1 MPKFGA
7 HMSVSGGF
15 DKAID
20 RGEEAGCDVIQIF
33 TKSNRQWA
41 AAPIADA
48 DAETFLRRRA
58 DSAISP
64 VFVHASYLIN
74 VCSEVEATRDKSIA
88 GLIEEIQRAA
98 LLELPFI
105 VLHPG
110 SPKSLETDR
119 GLELA
124 AENLRRVI
132 DETADCGV
140 RIALETMA
148 GQGSSVCGEF
158 EHIARLYDAIDADER
173 LGVCFDTC
181 HVFAAGYDIRD
192 ANGYEKTIREFGEL
206 VGFDRLLALHLN
218 DSKNK
223 LASRKDRHEHIG
235 AGEIG
240 IDAFRFVVNDDRLA
254 HVPMVI
260 ETPRNKD
267 GDMADI
273 ENLTRLRDLVD
284 D

>member
-1 MPKFGA
+1 
-7 HMSVSGGF
+7 V
-15 DKAID
+15 
-20 RGEEAGCDVIQIF
+20 VN
-33 TKSNRQWA
+33 SN
-41 AAPIADA
+41 
-48 DAETFLRRRA
+48 TSRA
-58 DSAISP
+58 
-64 VFVHASYLIN
+64 
-74 VCSEVEATRDKSIA
+74 
-88 GLIEEIQRAA
+88 
-98 LLELPFI
+98 
-105 VLHPG
+105 
-110 SPKSLETDR
+110 
-119 GLELA
+119 
-124 AENLRRVI
+124 
-132 DETADCGV
+132 
-140 RIALETMA
+140 
-148 GQGSSVCGEF
+148 
-158 EHIARLYDAIDADER
+158 
-173 LGVCFDTC
+173 C